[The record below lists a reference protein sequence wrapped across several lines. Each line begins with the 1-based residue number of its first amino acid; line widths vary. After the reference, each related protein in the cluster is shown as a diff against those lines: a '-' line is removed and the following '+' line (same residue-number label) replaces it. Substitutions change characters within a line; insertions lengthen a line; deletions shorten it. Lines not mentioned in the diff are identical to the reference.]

1 MRKHLI
7 AFLSLWLVLSSCGS
21 YNNIYK
27 TRDFLYKY
35 EAAKQIYAEGQYNR
49 AYLLLDQCLQ
59 SLKGTEYGE
68 EALYLAAMAQLRSKS
83 YGGASAYFKKYY
95 EAYPNGL
102 FAEEAQFNAAVA
114 LYLATPEPKLDQ
126 SETMDAI
133 RMFQEFLDSYPTS
146 SLRES
151 AQSKIFELQDKLVEK
166 QYLTAKLYYDLGS
179 YIGNGVNG
187 NYQACIVTA
196 ENAIRDFPYSNR
208 REEFAILVVRAKFE
222 YAKNSVPARQEERYS
237 NAIDEYYGFLNE
249 YPESSYRKE
258 ATKLYESVPER
269 FRKQSE

>member
-151 AQSKIFELQDKLVEK
+151 AQSKIFELQDKLVE
-166 QYLTAKLYYDLGS
+166 
-179 YIGNGVNG
+179 
-187 NYQACIVTA
+187 
-196 ENAIRDFPYSNR
+196 
-208 REEFAILVVRAKFE
+208 
-222 YAKNSVPARQEERYS
+222 
-237 NAIDEYYGFLNE
+237 
-249 YPESSYRKE
+249 
-258 ATKLYESVPER
+258 
-269 FRKQSE
+269 